1 MSRIGKKPIIIPKG
15 VEITLEGHTVKAKGP
30 KGELQTKIRPE
41 IGVEIKD
48 DQVIVTPVKETKKS
62 NAFWGLSRS
71 LIANMTTGVSEGY
84 QTKLL
89 IEGVGYKVALE
100 GQDLV
105 FQLGFSHPVKISPRE
120 GIIFSIE
127 KNSFIVSGINKQL
140 VTQVAANIRKI
151 KPPDPYKGK
160 GIRYEGEI
168 IKKKVGKKA
177 TGARG

>member
-1 MSRIGKKPIIIPKG
+1 MSRIGKQPIIIPKG
-15 VEITLEGHTVKAKGP
+15 VEVSLDGRTVKVKGP
-30 KGELQTKIRPE
+30 KGELQANIRPE
-41 IGVEIKD
+41 IGVEMKD
-48 DQVIVTPVKETKKS
+48 DQITVTPIKETKKS

-71 LIANMTTGVSEGY
+71 IIANMITGVSEGY

-89 IEGVGYKVALE
+89 IEGVGYKVAIE

-120 GIIFSIE
+120 GVIFSAE
-127 KNSFIVSGINKQL
+127 KSSFTVSGIDKQL

-177 TGARG
+177 TGAGG